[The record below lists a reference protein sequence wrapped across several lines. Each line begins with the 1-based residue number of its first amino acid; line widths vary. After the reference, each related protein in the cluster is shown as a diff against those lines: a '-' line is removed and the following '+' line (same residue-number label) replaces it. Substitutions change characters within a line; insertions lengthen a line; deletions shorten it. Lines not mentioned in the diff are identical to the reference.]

1 MRRKR
6 RHNIYN
12 TDYNRIS
19 VYPSYKKPQQR
30 EHIEIGNVIEV
41 RVSKTDENGDPL
53 GSYKGYTVVILGDA
67 MPGDV
72 VKIRVERVHGS
83 RIWGRLIE
91 G

>member
-1 MRRKR
+1 MRRKKR
-6 RHNIYN
+6 ANIYN

-19 VYPSYKKPQQR
+19 VYPSYKRPEAR
-30 EHIEIGNVIEV
+30 EKVEIGSVIEV

-53 GSYKGYTVVILGDA
+53 GQYRGYTVVILGDA

-72 VKIRVERVHGS
+72 VRVKVERVRGS
-83 RIWGRLIE
+83 RIWGRPVE